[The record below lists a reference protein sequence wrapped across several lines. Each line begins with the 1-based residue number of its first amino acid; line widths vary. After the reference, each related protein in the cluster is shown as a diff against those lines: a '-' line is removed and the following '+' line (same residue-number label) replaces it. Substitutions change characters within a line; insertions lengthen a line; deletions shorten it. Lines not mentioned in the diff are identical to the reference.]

1 MKKIY
6 LTTLEEK
13 LQDFLF
19 GYLSNQN
26 MLTEDEIH
34 AGLFLRQTKQI
45 LQKNSSTRY
54 TIFFQNFIILLTMLA
69 LCSNLMEKDCFRLTV
84 GFVTSQPV
92 RWRDTVWAELAFSL
106 TGKKFQ
112 C

>member
-6 LTTLEEK
+6 LSTLEEK
-13 LQDFLF
+13 LQNFLF

-45 LQKNSSTRY
+45 LQKNSSTR
-54 TIFFQNFIILLTMLA
+54 
-69 LCSNLMEKDCFRLTV
+69 
-84 GFVTSQPV
+84 
-92 RWRDTVWAELAFSL
+92 
-106 TGKKFQ
+106 
-112 C
+112 